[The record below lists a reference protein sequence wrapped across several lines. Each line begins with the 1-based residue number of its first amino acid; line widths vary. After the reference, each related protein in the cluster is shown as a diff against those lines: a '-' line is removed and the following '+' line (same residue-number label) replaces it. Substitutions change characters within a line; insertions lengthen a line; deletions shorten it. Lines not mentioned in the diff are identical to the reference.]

1 MAKDPDIY
9 AEIIV
14 NGRTVGYDVAMPATP
29 FSGRRYIK
37 VGTATV
43 PPASAL
49 RVTNAWMA
57 DITRWTVWRTPW
69 PWAAIVGGVA
79 IGAGVG
85 LAYGR
90 SHK

>member
-14 NGRTVGYDVAMPATP
+14 NGHTVGYDVATPATP

-37 VGTATV
+37 IGVV
-43 PPASAL
+43 VEPPARAIRMSSAWIDD
-49 RVTNAWMA
+49 A
-57 DITRWTVWRTPW
+57 TRWTIWRTPW

-79 IGAGVG
+79 IGGGVG
-85 LAYGR
+85 VAYGR
-90 SHK
+90 RR

>member
-14 NGRTVGYDVAMPATP
+14 NEHTVGYDVATPATP

-37 VGTATV
+37 IGVVATPPVG
-43 PPASAL
+43 AL
-49 RVTNAWMA
+49 RVTNAYLA
-57 DITRWTVWRTPW
+57 DITRWTAWRTPW
-69 PWAAIVGGVA
+69 PWAAIAGGVA
-79 IGAGVG
+79 VGGGIG

-90 SHK
+90 SRK